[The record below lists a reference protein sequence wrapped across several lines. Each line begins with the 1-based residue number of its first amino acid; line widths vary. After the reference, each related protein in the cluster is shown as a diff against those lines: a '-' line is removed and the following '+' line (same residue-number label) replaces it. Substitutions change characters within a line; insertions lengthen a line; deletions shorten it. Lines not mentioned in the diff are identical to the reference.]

1 MTNMNKTNLKM
12 MLLAGLFALA
22 GTAGFTACSS
32 DDDKGETPEEPTEEQ
47 HQKPVTAYDDLAYFQ
62 SSIVCVDSLGRFIER
77 NYGEPLYDNDTT
89 TVYVGVE
96 TLAEA
101 REMFDGWLAPDVK
114 VTAQTPSTTD
124 VTATL
129 TDKEGKAQGEV
140 YFKAVNDGTTIAE
153 VTTTAAV
160 RHFRKVSFIP
170 NSAWPHNVQEG
181 KFVKGMIVNMRICYG
196 METGVGGDIVYKNM
210 NMVCVR
216 SQAKGV
222 APLFAGISKEKIRSA
237 SFAYAFTSGT
247 EYHTNISSSDLANEK
262 DAQDICDLVR
272 ADWDLFVGIFNQAGE
287 GPLTTTDYYW
297 IKAGGSGFMH
307 DYQSAM
313 NLSTK
318 ETSDFE
324 ITWSGSEFY
333 GLYVKKSGFYMKY
346 DPVQYVECS
355 WDDTNKTVVK
365 EEKTLEEYYWLTGQ
379 TDDWVYNEGNWYAIT
394 GEDVKLDVLQFGH
407 EDNHLVICD
416 GAKLTL
422 RHLKIPQG
430 TELTIYGGPK
440 GTGLIYVDNDD
451 DDDDNHP
458 KAAGIGAGSGAN
470 MGKLTIMGGKIYA
483 RGAKY
488 AAGIGGG
495 IKGNGGTVTI
505 YGGQIQARGGQ
516 DGAGIGGGEDGDSG
530 DITIYGGVVHAYGY
544 PSDGLRD
551 DSYGAGIGSGQNGNV
566 NTIKVY
572 GGIVMAYGGMDAAGI
587 GTGEEYGSQI
597 WSGQMYFHGGQ
608 VLGEGHGYGAGIG
621 AGEDATCGG
630 ITISGGRVD
639 GHAGHQCGNWSG
651 GIGAYHSE
659 HEDGCHIEWAGWQR
673 IYIGACMR
681 LFTYTPY
688 NGYVENVHYTEN
700 WWNFVHQRP
709 QVAFGE
715 CNHVDG
721 AYDITNCPYCH
732 SYTLTLQ

>member
-1 MTNMNKTNLKM
+1 
-12 MLLAGLFALA
+12 MLLAGLFVLA
-22 GTAGFTACSS
+22 GAAGFTACSS
-32 DDDKGETPEEPTEEQ
+32 DDDKGNSGPEEPTMPEEASG
-47 HQKPVTAYDDLAYFQ
+47 KATAFDDLSYFQ
-62 SSIVCVDSLGRFIER
+62 NAIVRVDSLGRFVER
-77 NYGEPLYDNDTT
+77 NYGKPIYDNDTT
-89 TVYVGVE
+89 TVYIGVE
-96 TLAEA
+96 TLEEA
-101 REMFDGWLAPDVK
+101 REMFNLWLAPDVK
-114 VTAQTPSTTD
+114 TTTQTPTTTD

-129 TDKEGKAQGEV
+129 TDREGNVQGEV
-140 YFKAVNDGTTIAE
+140 YFKAANDGATIAE

-160 RHFRKVSFIP
+160 RHFSKVSFIP
-170 NSAWPHNVQEG
+170 NSAWPHNAQDG
-181 KFVKGMIVNMRICYG
+181 LYVKGDIISANVKYERKS
-196 METGVGGDIVYKNM
+196 GDVIERTMK
-210 NMVCVR
+210 MVCVR
-216 SQAKGV
+216 SQSNGV
-222 APLFAGISKEKIRSA
+222 PPLFAGISPEKLNTCINV
-237 SFAYAFTSGT
+237 SGT
-247 EYHTNISSSDLANEK
+247 RKIWDSGYDLTDLAHQA
-262 DAQDICDLVR
+262 DAEEIAKCLQQ
-272 ADWDLFVGIFNQAGE
+272 DWDLFVAMFEYAGE
-287 GPLTTTDYYW
+287 GPLKANEMYW
-297 IKAGGSGFMH
+297 INEEHIDFMYR
-307 DYQSAM
+307 DMFAI
-313 NLSTK
+313 NLSN
-318 ETSDFE
+318 SQIDWYDH
-324 ITWSGSEFY
+324 TWREPEFY
-333 GLYVKKSGFYMKY
+333 GLYVKKTGIYKKY
-346 DPVQYVECS
+346 TPLKYVDCS
-355 WDDTNKTVVK
+355 WDEATKTVK
-365 EEKTLEEYYWLTGQ
+365 TEEKTIQEYYEIVGDTE
-379 TDDWVYNEGNWYAIT
+379 DWHYNEGNWYAIT
-394 GEDVKLDVLQFGH
+394 GDVKLDVLQFGH
-407 EDNHLVICD
+407 EDNHLLICD